1 MASVR
6 LFVDAPLSAGA
17 AVAASPGQSHYLA
30 AVMRRR
36 PGDEVRLFN
45 GRDGEWQGRIVSLER
60 GHAQLAM
67 DECIRPQTPGSD
79 LWLVFAMLKRDA
91 TDTVVQK
98 ATELGVSAICPVLAE
113 RSVSLRTNQDRLRA
127 IAIEAAEQS
136 ERLTLPDIAP
146 PRPLPQLLADW
157 HSPRILFAAVE
168 RLEAPGIPSTSPST
182 IPWTRGPAALLVGPE
197 GGFTP
202 RELDLL
208 RQCPFVTMVSLG
220 PFVLRADTACIAG
233 LAVLQASPHPP
244 LRPWGGGAYR

>member
-45 GRDGEWQGRIVSLER
+45 GRDGEWQGRIASLER
-60 GHAQLAM
+60 GHAQLAVE
-67 DECIRPQTPGSD
+67 ECIRPQTPGSD

-98 ATELGVSAICPVLAE
+98 ATELGVSAICPVQAE

-146 PRPLPQLLADW
+146 PRPLSQILADW
-157 HSPRILFAAVE
+157 RSPRTLFTAVE
-168 RLEAPGIPSTSPST
+168 RLEAPGIPL
-182 IPWTRGPAALLVGPE
+182 TRGPAALLVGPE

-233 LAVLQASPHPP
+233 LAVLQASSHPP
-244 LRPWGGGAYR
+244 LRPWGAGAYR

>member
-17 AVAASPGQSHYLA
+17 AVTASPSQSHYLA

-45 GRDGEWQGRIVSLER
+45 GHDGEWQGRIVSLRR
-60 GHAQLAM
+60 GEAQLAA
-67 DECIRPQTPGSD
+67 DERIRSQAPGPD
-79 LWLVFAMLKRDA
+79 LWLVFALLKRDA

-98 ATELGVSAICPVLAE
+98 ATELGVSAICPVMAE
-113 RSVSLRTNQDRLRA
+113 RSVSLRTNQDRLRT

-136 ERLTLPDIAP
+136 ERLTLPNIAP
-146 PRPLPQLLADW
+146 PRPLPQLLAEW
-157 HSPRILFAAVE
+157 QSPRTLFAAVE
-168 RLEAPGIPSTSPST
+168 RLEAPGLPPA
-182 IPWTRGPAALLVGPE
+182 RDPAALLVGPE

-202 RELDLL
+202 GELDLL
-208 RQCPFVTMVSLG
+208 RQCPFVAMVSLG

-233 LAVLQASPHPP
+233 LAVLQASLHPP